1 MIIMKKS
8 LPRRTVLRGIGATV
22 TLPFLEAMVPAY
34 TAEAQTAASPVARFG
49 AVYIPHGAIMDRFTP
64 KTAGAGFELSPTL
77 TPFEPMRDRISV
89 ISGLDGP
96 PEPAGGG
103 GHAIGPASWLSGVNP
118 RVTQGADILGGTTID
133 QVIASH
139 IGEDTPLSSLQVGT
153 EDSSRFVGAC
163 EIFYSCSYVNTV
175 SWRTPTMPLPVEI
188 NPRVVFE
195 QMFGRSGT
203 PAERLARIQEIA
215 ASSTRWPRARSAC
228 SGSSSDPAIAPGS
241 ATIWKTSAK
250 SNGGSSARN
259 RTPTRGSGCR
269 RAGGRARRIEERVTL
284 MFDMLAV
291 ALQAD
296 VTRVFTFMMFRDY
309 SQQTY
314 PHLGVPDPNHA
325 LSHHQNNPERMAK
338 LARVN
343 QYHYGLFASSS
354 EAALDPRWAGSL
366 LDDGAALR
374 VRHGQLEPPHAY
386 ATPIARRRRRTPGRP
401 SPAASRRDAD
411 WEPSHQSRRAV
422 WRARASLRRYER
434 TGRAVTRLRTG
445 LRCRSVT

>member
-1 MIIMKKS
+1 MIILKKS
-8 LPRRTVLRGIGATV
+8 LPRRAVLRGIGATV
-22 TLPFLEAMVPAY
+22 ALPLLDAMVPAF
-34 TAEAQTAASPVARFG
+34 TAEARTAANPGRRFG
-49 AVYIPHGAIMDRFTP
+49 AVYIPHGAMMDRFTP
-64 KTAGAGFELSPTL
+64 KGTGAGFELSPIL
-77 TPFEPMRDRISV
+77 SPFEPLRDRLCV

-133 QVIASH
+133 QVIAAH
-139 IGEDTPLSSLQVGT
+139 ISEDTALSSLQVGT

-195 QMFGRSGT
+195 RMFGGSGT
-203 PAERLARIQEIA
+203 AAERLVRIQEDRSILDSIA
-215 ASSTRWPRARSAC
+215 DATRRLL
-228 SGSSSDPAIAPGS
+228 
-241 ATIWKTSAK
+241 
-250 SNGGSSARN
+250 GG
-259 RTPTRGSGCR
+259 PLGSGDR
-269 RAGGRARRIEERVTL
+269 RRLGDYLENVREIERRIQRAEQNIDSRLAIPNAPEGVPDEFEERVTL
-284 MFDMLAV
+284 MLEMLAL

-343 QYHYGLFASSS
+343 QYHYGLFARFVDKLRSIP
-354 EAALDPRWAGSL
+354 DGDGSL
-366 LDDGAALR
+366 LDHTVLLCGSGMDNPNRHTHARLPLLVAGGGIPGNRHLPHPDG
-374 VRHGQLEPPHAY
+374 
-386 ATPIARRRRRTPGRP
+386 TPVGNLL
-401 SPAASRRDAD
+401 
-411 WEPSHQSRRAV
+411 V
-422 WRARASLRRYER
+422 SLAQKFEVDVDRFGET
-434 TGRAVTRLRTG
+434 TGRVDL
-445 LRCRSVT
+445 

>member
-8 LPRRTVLRGIGATV
+8 LARRTVLRGIGATV
-22 TLPFLEAMVPAY
+22 ALPFLDAMLPAA

-64 KTAGAGFELSPTL
+64 KTAGTGFELSPTL
-77 TPFEPMRDRISV
+77 TPFEPVRGRISV

-133 QVIASH
+133 QVIARQ

-195 QMFGRSGT
+195 RMFGRSGT
-203 PAERLARIQEIA
+203 AAERLARIQEDRSILDSVA
-215 ASSTRWPRARSAC
+215 EGTTRLLGQQLGPRDRSRL
-228 SGSSSDPAIAPGS
+228 SDYLENI
-241 ATIWKTSAK
+241 
-250 SNGGSSARN
+250 REVE
-259 RTPTRGSGCR
+259 
-269 RAGGRARRIEERVTL
+269 RRIQRAEQNTDARLAMPNAPAGVPDAFEERVTL

-296 VTRVFTFMMFRDY
+296 MTRVFTFMMFRDY

-343 QYHYGLFASSS
+343 QYHYGLFARFVEKLRSIP
-354 EAALDPRWAGSL
+354 DGPGSL
-366 LDDGAALR
+366 LDHSVLLCGSGMDNSNRHTHTRLPLLVAGGGLQGDRHLQHPDG
-374 VRHGQLEPPHAY
+374 
-386 ATPIARRRRRTPGRP
+386 TPVGNLLT
-401 SPAASRRDAD
+401 
-411 WEPSHQSRRAV
+411 
-422 WRARASLRRYER
+422 SLAER
-434 TGRAVTRLRTG
+434 FGVSDHRFGEATGRVAL
-445 LRCRSVT
+445 

>member
-1 MIIMKKS
+1 MIILKKS
-8 LPRRTVLRGIGATV
+8 LSRRTVLRGIGATV
-22 TLPFLEAMVPAY
+22 GLPLLDAMVPAL
-34 TAEAQTAASPVARFG
+34 TAQARTAASPGRRFG
-49 AVYIPHGAIMDRFTP
+49 AVYVPHGAMMDRFTP
-64 KTAGAGFELSPTL
+64 KVTGAGFELSPIL
-77 TPFEPMRDRISV
+77 SSFEPVRDHLCV
-89 ISGLDGP
+89 VSGLDGP

-133 QVIASH
+133 QVIAAH
-139 IGEDTPLSSLQVGT
+139 ISADTALASLQVGT

-195 QMFGRSGT
+195 RMFGGSGT
-203 PAERLARIQEIA
+203 AAQRLVRIQEDRSILDSIA
-215 ASSTRWPRARSAC
+215 EGTRRLLGNQLGAGDRRRL
-228 SGSSSDPAIAPGS
+228 SDYLENVREIE
-241 ATIWKTSAK
+241 
-250 SNGGSSARN
+250 
-259 RTPTRGSGCR
+259 
-269 RAGGRARRIEERVTL
+269 RRIQRAEQNTDSRLAIPNAPAGVPDEFEERVTL
-284 MFDMLAV
+284 MFEMLAL

-343 QYHYGLFASSS
+343 QYHYGLFARFVDKLRSIP
-354 EAALDPRWAGSL
+354 DGAGSL
-366 LDDGAALR
+366 LDHTVLLCGSGMDNPN
-374 VRHGQLEPPHAY
+374 RHTHTRLPLLVAGGGIPGNRHLHHAEG
-386 ATPIARRRRRTPGRP
+386 TPVGNLLVSVAEKFEIKVDRFGET
-401 SPAASRRDAD
+401 
-411 WEPSHQSRRAV
+411 
-422 WRARASLRRYER
+422 
-434 TGRAVTRLRTG
+434 TGRVEL
-445 LRCRSVT
+445 